1 MQYCNKFNKDLKNG
15 LHKKKKKK
23 TTKNACMGAVIC
35 VTVSQSNLFMLY
47 AAISERKG
55 KEHQNI

>member
-1 MQYCNKFNKDLKNG
+1 MAY
-15 LHKKKKKK
+15 KKKKRNK
-23 TTKNACMGAVIC
+23 TTKNVCLGAVIC